1 MITIEKGDVFFRQVP
16 VNLSKYENNQFV
28 SLITANTDGED
39 TSGANFLPVS
49 LESNCVVDYHKSS
62 SRGYG
67 RPAFVIP
74 NESNTRNETSIIHSE
89 PTLSNI
95 FDNNFSSFPLSLNFK
110 DLPIENGA
118 IDYIVPRGSNLTV
131 LQRSKVSDIG
141 LGRDLLSTASGQDQV
156 TVSNKVLGAASFYP
170 INYGSAG
177 SSTSVFVEDDVIY
190 FADLDNQKIVKIDQ
204 KGLDIISEKS
214 MDKYFKNKISE
225 FLSIHPSK
233 RRAVMGTTQ

>member
-1 MITIEKGDVFFRQVP
+1 MTTTIFLKGLWQTSFRYTKRKQ
-16 VNLSKYENNQFV
+16 YE
-28 SLITANTDGED
+28 
-39 TSGANFLPVS
+39 
-49 LESNCVVDYHKSS
+49 
-62 SRGYG
+62 
-67 RPAFVIP
+67 
-74 NESNTRNETSIIHSE
+74 NETSIIHSE

-118 IDYIVPRGSNLTV
+118 IDYIVPRGNNLTV

-170 INYGSAG
+170 INYGSSG

-204 KGLDIISEKS
+204 KRTGHH
-214 MDKYFKNKISE
+214 F
-225 FLSIHPSK
+225 
-233 RRAVMGTTQ
+233 